1 MVERVIEWFKGY
13 IYIEVISQNISR
25 FLNVCGAR
33 KIVFFS
39 VIYKDDKAVIKLR
52 ARDYFKVYEVGK
64 KCDVKISIKKKIGFP
79 FFIKLYRKRKMCIIG
94 ILSAFAILFVLSLFV
109 WKITVEGNY
118 TYSDEEILDFLNEQG
133 ITHGMYAE
141 SVDGEKIEREIRN
154 KYFDIT
160 WVSVELKGTK
170 LIVHIKENFN
180 VEKHKE
186 SNQWD
191 IMATED
197 GIVDNIVT
205 RSGTALV
212 KKGDIVKKAI
222 FL

>member
-79 FFIKLYRKRKMCIIG
+79 FFIKLYRK
-94 ILSAFAILFVLSLFV
+94 
-109 WKITVEGNY
+109 
-118 TYSDEEILDFLNEQG
+118 
-133 ITHGMYAE
+133 
-141 SVDGEKIEREIRN
+141 EKC
-154 KYFDIT
+154 
-160 WVSVELKGTK
+160 
-170 LIVHIKENFN
+170 
-180 VEKHKE
+180 
-186 SNQWD
+186 
-191 IMATED
+191 A
-197 GIVDNIVT
+197 
-205 RSGTALV
+205 
-212 KKGDIVKKAI
+212 
-222 FL
+222 